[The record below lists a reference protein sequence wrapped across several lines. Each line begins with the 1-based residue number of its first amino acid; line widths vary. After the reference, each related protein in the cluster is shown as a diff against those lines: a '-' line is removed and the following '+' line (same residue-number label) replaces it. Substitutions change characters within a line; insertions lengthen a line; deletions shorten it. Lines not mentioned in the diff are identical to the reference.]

1 MDRITTIARWQWRSF
16 WRRFRRAGHLN
27 AANQGILLIVSILL
41 LARYVQ
47 ALHTAAGDLPQ
58 GKMRVFQ
65 SLLSGIFL
73 VWLFPLATNARTSI
87 SIRKLLHLPLTLK
100 ELFAIRVITSFIPPY
115 SWIIV
120 AGSLGICYPIIRAQS
135 PLAGVIAALLFI
147 VFSALTGLT
156 ISQLLQISF
165 WRKLF
170 LITVLL
176 SGVITFYLV
185 QNNVSG
191 QLFWLSS
198 SMSTFPVT
206 RAALGTHPWF
216 AVGELALMTT
226 LVFFIALWSFKK
238 SLHVTPG
245 RRSQRIA
252 IFNWLRVPGPVGGLA
267 ARDFRYFRRCL
278 DPYLGVLAAALGSL
292 YLVSAEV
299 ASAGLFQV
307 LLVIVVAPNAPLA
320 FNSFGLDN
328 RAVMERLKLMP
339 VTGRTI
345 LLSKNL
351 AFLMVL
357 AIQLT
362 PLILL
367 ASWRLGLLTAAIGL
381 VEAAAM
387 AAMYLVWG
395 NWMSV
400 NHPLKMQ
407 FFQFSS
413 SSGLLAEAIAG
424 LMIGSL
430 PGMIAIYFL
439 QTEGLRAA
447 WKIALLLILSSVLY
461 LISVRYVGDRFARK
475 QDAIASA
482 LS

>member
-1 MDRITTIARWQWRSF
+1 M
-16 WRRFRRAGHLN
+16 
-27 AANQGILLIVSILL
+27 
-41 LARYVQ
+41 
-47 ALHTAAGDLPQ
+47 
-58 GKMRVFQ
+58 
-65 SLLSGIFL
+65 
-73 VWLFPLATNARTSI
+73 WLFPLATNARTSI

-100 ELFAIRVITSFIPPY
+100 ELFAIRVITLFIPPY

-120 AGSLGICYPIIRAQS
+120 AASLGICYPIIQAQS
-135 PLAGVIAALLFI
+135 PLTGVIAALLFI

-170 LITVLL
+170 LITALL

-185 QNNVSG
+185 QNNVSD
-191 QLFWLSS
+191 QFLWLSF

-206 RAALGTHPWF
+206 RAALGTQPWF

-238 SLHVTPG
+238 SLHITPG

-252 IFNWLRVPGPVGGLA
+252 IFNWLRVPGAVGGLA
-267 ARDFRYFRRCL
+267 ARDFRHFRRSL

-367 ASWRLGLLTAAIGL
+367 AAWRLGPLTAAIGL

-413 SSGLLAEAIAG
+413 SSGLLVEAIAG

-430 PGMIAIYFL
+430 PGMIAIYLL

-447 WKIALLLILSSVLY
+447 WKIALLLILSSVFY
-461 LISVRYVGDRFARK
+461 LISIRYVGDSFARK
-475 QDAIASA
+475 QDGIASA